1 MAEQPTYE
9 ELIQRVADLERKL
22 EHSEESDHH
31 LKTTRMALNSVLS
44 AAPMGIG
51 LVSDRMLMWVN
62 QQMCEMV
69 GRTREELLGQSAR
82 ILYPSDEEFLR
93 VGKEKYDAIHSN
105 GWGSIETCFVRKNG
119 GIIHVLLSSVPV
131 NPGDLA
137 EGVTFT
143 AMDVTEIKQER
154 DRAKMYLDTAG
165 VILLALD
172 RDGNIRLINKKGCET
187 IGYPESEVLNQN
199 WFDGFLPKKEQQ
211 RAKIV
216 FQSMLEG
223 DERHLIDYEN
233 VLLNRQGEELDI
245 LWHNTLLRTSEG
257 KVEGV
262 FCSGLDVS
270 NRNQMERE
278 KEELQIQLI
287 KTQKMEAIGVLAGG
301 IAHDFNNILLP
312 ILGYT
317 ELLIESSGEDSS
329 TREILNQVLQAAKRA
344 RSLVKQI
351 LTFSRQENQEI
362 KPVDVGQILNEVLK
376 LIRSSLPSTIEV
388 RQYISS
394 KCGLVMADPSQIHQ
408 ITMNLV
414 TNAYHAMEESGGQL
428 FIKLTDSE
436 MHRSLA
442 GNSSIQAGRYVCMTV
457 SDTGTG
463 MEQHV
468 ISRIFDPYF
477 TTKKKGKGTGLGLS
491 VVHGII
497 KSYNGDVE
505 VESTPGEGTVFR
517 VYLPVIQRMEEGHG
531 DASASPDYA
540 RGTESI
546 LLVDDES
553 QIIQMESQRLEY
565 LGYHV
570 TSRTSSLEALELFKN
585 DPYRFDLVITDMTM
599 PKMTGGQL
607 SEELLEI
614 RPDIPIILCTGF
626 SEKINA
632 EKAKEIGVR
641 GFIPKPILLNE
652 IASLIRTVL
661 DQKDQTP

>member
-172 RDGNIRLINKKGCET
+172 RDGNVRLINKKGCET
-187 IGYPESEVLNQN
+187 IGYPESEVLNRN
-199 WFDGFLPKKEQQ
+199 WFDGFLPKEEQQ
-211 RAKIV
+211 RAKIA

-245 LWHNTLLRTSEG
+245 LWHNTLLRTPEG
-257 KVEGV
+257 EVEGV

-287 KTQKMEAIGVLAGG
+287 KTQKMEA
-301 IAHDFNNILLP
+301 
-312 ILGYT
+312 
-317 ELLIESSGEDSS
+317 
-329 TREILNQVLQAAKRA
+329 
-344 RSLVKQI
+344 
-351 LTFSRQENQEI
+351 
-362 KPVDVGQILNEVLK
+362 
-376 LIRSSLPSTIEV
+376 
-388 RQYISS
+388 
-394 KCGLVMADPSQIHQ
+394 
-408 ITMNLV
+408 
-414 TNAYHAMEESGGQL
+414 
-428 FIKLTDSE
+428 
-436 MHRSLA
+436 
-442 GNSSIQAGRYVCMTV
+442 
-457 SDTGTG
+457 
-463 MEQHV
+463 
-468 ISRIFDPYF
+468 
-477 TTKKKGKGTGLGLS
+477 
-491 VVHGII
+491 
-497 KSYNGDVE
+497 
-505 VESTPGEGTVFR
+505 
-517 VYLPVIQRMEEGHG
+517 
-531 DASASPDYA
+531 
-540 RGTESI
+540 
-546 LLVDDES
+546 
-553 QIIQMESQRLEY
+553 
-565 LGYHV
+565 
-570 TSRTSSLEALELFKN
+570 
-585 DPYRFDLVITDMTM
+585 
-599 PKMTGGQL
+599 
-607 SEELLEI
+607 
-614 RPDIPIILCTGF
+614 
-626 SEKINA
+626 
-632 EKAKEIGVR
+632 
-641 GFIPKPILLNE
+641 
-652 IASLIRTVL
+652 
-661 DQKDQTP
+661 